1 MRGYTLMELMAT
13 VAMLGLLSAMTAAG
27 LEPLSRKFRQRQ
39 AAEATAQF
47 LVRARQRAQ
56 ESGRC
61 HHVQVLDAGAVV
73 AAGTPGTMLRLMRRP
88 SAECDS
94 ATVPATLQW
103 VDEITLPERMQVVQ
117 VSAGEVA
124 YRPTGRLRNTP
135 IPAQFQVGPEQL
147 VVEAAPHG
155 PVCTRE
161 TAAGACP

>member
-27 LEPLSRKFRQRQ
+27 LEPLAQKFRQRQ
-39 AAEATAQF
+39 AAEATAQV

-73 AAGTPGTMLRLMRRP
+73 AAGTPGNTLRVMRRP
-88 SAECDS
+88 SADCDS
-94 ATVPATLQW
+94 ATNLATLEW
-103 VDEITLPERMQVVQ
+103 VEELPLPERMRLVQ
-117 VSAGEVA
+117 VSTDELA
-124 YRPTGRLRNTP
+124 YRPTGRLRDTLV
-135 IPAQFQVGPEQL
+135 PAQFQVGPEQL
-147 VVEAAPHG
+147 VVEGAIHG

-161 TAAGACP
+161 TLVGTCP